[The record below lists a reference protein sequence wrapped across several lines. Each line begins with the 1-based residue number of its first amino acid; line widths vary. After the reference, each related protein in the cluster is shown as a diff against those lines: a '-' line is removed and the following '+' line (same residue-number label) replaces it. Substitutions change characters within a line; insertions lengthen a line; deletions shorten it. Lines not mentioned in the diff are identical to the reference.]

1 MGVKKSLLLFAL
13 LFSLPLIAQ
22 KTTGTIRG
30 TVTDPSGAVVAGA
43 QVTVTNVNTAASRTA
58 TTGAEGLYAFTDLQ
72 PGIYDVKVSHAK
84 FRESV
89 TKGVEL
95 NVSSEALIN
104 ASLQLGAVTD
114 QVTVEANAVQVET
127 STGAVGNVVEGNQ
140 VRELPMNGRSFAQ
153 LTQLQPG
160 VSAQNNFSSKNK
172 GLMAGVDFSV
182 NGNQTTSNLFL
193 IDGVNDN
200 DIGSNRTILVYPSL
214 DAIQEFKM
222 LRNSYG
228 PEYGQASGA
237 IINIVTRSGTNDWHG
252 SAYYFGRNDKLNATD
267 YFNNLNGIQKDVLRR
282 NDWGY
287 TVGGPI
293 KKDKLFVFWSEEWN
307 HELRGKARSA
317 NVPTVAEKAGDF
329 SNLRRD
335 SSGNLCE
342 AVPTVPGGTT
352 PMPTTVPGTLD
363 NAGATVLELLPDPN
377 LTNVP
382 SSCNNWSISLT
393 SPIYWRQ
400 ENARV
405 DYKLGSTWT
414 IMGRYTHD
422 AWSQPFPSTLGFWG
436 DDVYPSVE
444 SSWVQ
449 PGSQATIKLTKLF
462 GSTAVNDFQVSY
474 AMNRINADLSGTNPT
489 LMQDVAN
496 AIPNEFPDSDKTAGT
511 NVGMPLFNGGLGNGA
526 SATIWTQAPW
536 HNNEQLFTLKDDFS
550 KVHGKHT
557 FKVGFLAS
565 NNQKNE
571 LLGGSYS
578 EAVNFSGVKAPA
590 NDPNA
595 GTMNSTG
602 STGNGTY
609 DALWAGRTWDATE
622 SELNPFSQQRW
633 HDFEFY
639 VGDSWKFRRNLT
651 LELGARYSM
660 LRNPYS
666 ATDAISSFQASAYDP
681 VLGADPCN
689 GIVLV
694 PGTDFCHNAGFA
706 GGVAGASRA
715 LKANNN
721 HAIAPRVGA
730 AWDVFGDG
738 KTAIR
743 AGFGQFYQRERLNNT
758 LTMAGNAP
766 FSLSVG
772 GGGTLLRTLDT
783 APALTTAA
791 SGSPNFGENLD
802 DSTPYTLQ
810 WNLTLER
817 EILRDTKLEVSYVGN
832 KGYNALQYTDVN
844 GVTADNRL
852 AYSLAPSNSL
862 REFGSFGRINYA
874 QWTGGSNYNSLQAL
888 LRSRYKSL
896 DAQFAYTY
904 SKSLS
909 DTDLSN
915 SGGAGQTTLLLDP
928 SNPHLNYGPSFIDR
942 PQIFVGNVVY
952 HLPEM
957 AGSGN
962 ITRYALGGW
971 EVASILSY
979 SSGTPLNIYAT
990 GGIIN
995 ANGGLSGSG
1004 FADQNDRPNVVSGQP
1019 CRASG
1024 GSAIQWLNPNR
1035 YTLNG
1040 YQLGTIGDASVG
1052 DCYGPGVA
1060 NTDFSIYKNFKV
1072 RERINL
1078 QFRMEF
1084 YNVFNKTQFIGNSQS
1099 GSGVNVNLNNGNA
1112 FACTAASPCNGVAN
1126 NTVVYDPVADLATG
1140 FGQVTSDRGP
1150 REIQYSLKISF

>member
-1 MGVKKSLLLFAL
+1 MGVQKFVFLFAL
-13 LFSLPLIAQ
+13 LFSLPLAAQ
-22 KTTGTIRG
+22 KTSGTIRG

-43 QVTVTNVNTAASRTA
+43 QVTVTNVNTAATRVA
-58 TTGAEGLYAFTDLQ
+58 TTGSEGLYAFTDLQ
-72 PGIYDVKVSHAK
+72 PGVYDVKISHPK

-89 TKGVEL
+89 TKNLEL
-95 NVSSEALIN
+95 NVSSEAVVN
-104 ASLQLGAVTD
+104 ASLQLGSVTE

-127 STGAVGNVVEGNQ
+127 NTGTVGNVVEGNQ

-193 IDGVNDN
+193 VDGVNDN
-200 DIGSNRTILVYPSL
+200 DIGSNRTILIYPSL

-237 IINIVTRSGTNDWHG
+237 IINIVTRGGTNEFHG
-252 SAYYFGRNDKLNATD
+252 GAYYFGRNDKLNATD
-267 YFNNLNGIQKDVLRR
+267 FFNNLNGVPKDVLRR

-287 TVGGPI
+287 NIGGPI
-293 KKDKLFVFWSEEWN
+293 KKDKLFFFWSEEWN
-307 HELRGKARSA
+307 HELRGKVRSA

-335 SSGNLCE
+335 QSGNLCE

-352 PMPTTVPGTLD
+352 AMPTAVPATSP
-363 NAGATVLELLPDPN
+363 AGALLMKLLPDPN
-377 LTNVP
+377 VSNVA
-382 SSCNNWSISLT
+382 SSCNNWSQSLT
-393 SPIYWRQ
+393 APIYWRQ
-400 ENARV
+400 ESGRV
-405 DYKLGSTWT
+405 DYRLGSTWT
-414 IMGRYTHD
+414 LMGRYTHD

-444 SSWVQ
+444 SSWIQ
-449 PGSQATIKLTKLF
+449 PGAQATIKLSKLF
-462 GSTAVNDFQVSY
+462 GSTAVNDFQISY
-474 AMNRINADLSGTNPT
+474 AMNRINADLAGTNPG
-489 LMQDVAN
+489 LMADIAA
-496 AIPNEFPDSDKTAGT
+496 AIPNEFPDSVKTAGA

-550 KVHGKHT
+550 KVSGKHT
-557 FKVGFLAS
+557 FKVGFLIS

-590 NDPNA
+590 GDPNA
-595 GTMNSTG
+595 GTLNSTG

-609 DALWAGRTWDATE
+609 DALWAGRTWDASE
-622 SELNPFSQQRW
+622 SQLNPFSQQRW
-633 HDFEFY
+633 HDVEFY
-639 VGDSWKFRRNLT
+639 FGDSWKFRRTIT

-660 LRNPYS
+660 LRSPFS

-694 PGTDFCHNAGFA
+694 PGTDFCHQAGFA

-721 HAIAPRVGA
+721 HAIAPRVGV
-730 AWDVFGDG
+730 AWDPFGNG

-743 AGFGQFYQRERLNNT
+743 AGVGQFYQRERLNNT
-758 LTMAGNAP
+758 LTMAGNSP

-783 APALTTAA
+783 AVPLTSGA
-791 SGSPNFGENLD
+791 SGFPNFGESLND
-802 DSTPYTLQ
+802 NIPYTWQ
-810 WNLTLER
+810 YNLTLER
-817 EILRDTKLEVSYVGN
+817 EIFRDTKLEVGYVGN
-832 KGYNALQYTDVN
+832 RGYDALQYIDVN
-844 GVTADNRL
+844 GVPAANRL
-852 AYSLAPSNSL
+852 SYSLSPANSL
-862 REFGSFGRINYA
+862 RPFSSFGRVNYA
-874 QWTGGSNYNSLQAL
+874 QWTGSSNYNSLQAL
-888 LRSRYKSL
+888 VRSRFKSL

-952 HLPEM
+952 HLPEL
-957 AGSGN
+957 ATTGSVA
-962 ITRYALGGW
+962 RYALGGW
-971 EVASILSY
+971 ELASILSY
-979 SSGTPLNIYAT
+979 SSGTPLNVYAT
-990 GGIIN
+990 GSIIN

-1004 FADQNDRPNVVSGQP
+1004 YADQNDRPNVVSGQP
-1019 CRASG
+1019 CRAP
-1024 GSAIQWLNPNR
+1024 GSSIQWLNPNR
-1035 YTLNG
+1035 WTLNG

-1060 NTDFSIYKNFKV
+1060 NTDFSVYKNFRIREKV
-1072 RERINL
+1072 NL
-1078 QFRMEF
+1078 QFRIEL
-1084 YNVFNKTQFIGNSQS
+1084 YNAFNKTQFIGNSQS
-1099 GSGVNVNLNNGNA
+1099 GNGVNVTLNNGNA
-1112 FACTAASPCNGVAN
+1112 VACTAANPCNGVAN
-1126 NTVVYDPVADLATG
+1126 NTVLYDPATDLATG

-1150 REIQYSLKISF
+1150 REIQYSLKVSF